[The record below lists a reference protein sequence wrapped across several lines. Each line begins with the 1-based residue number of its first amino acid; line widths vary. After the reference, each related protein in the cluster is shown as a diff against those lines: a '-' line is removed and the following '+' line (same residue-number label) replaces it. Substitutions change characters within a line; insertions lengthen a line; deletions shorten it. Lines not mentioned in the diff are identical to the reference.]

1 MKEQLIAAL
10 ALGDG
15 SLVDSSVNLTKLV
28 IRHSTHQE
36 DYCNWKY
43 NLDRKFWTKE
53 PKHYLNYNEG
63 NQYSGVEI
71 RTHGLVELKELK
83 KILYPSGKKEYTRE
97 YLELLDEQGLAIWL
111 MDDGCIDNP
120 INKKPMGILNTY
132 GHSSNAAEEIIVQQ
146 YFKERWNIACAI
158 NKNHGRY
165 RIRFNNANYIKFVEL
180 VKPYI
185 LDSLK
190 YKIDLNIRQSTP
202 NSSI

>member
-15 SLVDSSVNLTKLV
+15 SLVDSSKNLTKLV

-43 NLDRKFWTKE
+43 NLDTKFWTKE
-53 PKHYLNYNEG
+53 PRYYLNYNEG
-63 NQYSGVEI
+63 KQYSGVEI
-71 RTHGLVELKELK
+71 RTHGLVKLKELK
-83 KILYPSGKKEYTRE
+83 KILYPTGKKEYTRE
-97 YLELLDEQGLAIWL
+97 YLEILDAQGLAIWL
-111 MDDGCIDNP
+111 MDDGGIDNP

-132 GHSSNAAEEIIVQQ
+132 GHSPEAKEELIIQQ
-146 YFKERWNIACAI
+146 YFKEKWNIDSAI
-158 NKNHGRY
+158 NKSHGRY
-165 RIRFNNANYIKFVEL
+165 RVRFNNANYAKLVEI

-202 NSSI
+202 NSSK